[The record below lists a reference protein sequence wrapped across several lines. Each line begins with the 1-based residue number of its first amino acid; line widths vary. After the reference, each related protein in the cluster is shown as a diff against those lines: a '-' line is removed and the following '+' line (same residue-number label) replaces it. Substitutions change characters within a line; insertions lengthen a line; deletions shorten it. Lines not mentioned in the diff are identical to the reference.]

1 MDSVRCRQEARLAAP
16 ATKLTGRLS
25 RSLPLGGVCPTSFYQ
40 FIFFSFWVTGRAQV
54 LADLGSLGSSLSR
67 SLISWWCMSN
77 WLVDLY
83 FWYIYLLTCNIYIND
98 RPCWSLNIYATVWC
112 STNHLIVSHSFL
124 HIKHSLTNRLVHRGN
139 SSQWVAD
146 EEKECKSHS
155 WLDHNAH
162 SEWIGIFAK

>member
-1 MDSVRCRQEARLAAP
+1 MGKVSVHIMVQISYLAKWKPGLKTWVIINSVLPLSKIWVIWVKPEYLIMDNVLPLSKIWVKPEYWIIDSVCCRQEARLAAP

-77 WLVDLY
+77 WLV
-83 FWYIYLLTCNIYIND
+83 
-98 RPCWSLNIYATVWC
+98 AQ
-112 STNHLIVSHSFL
+112 LICISDIS
-124 HIKHSLTNRLVHRGN
+124 I
-139 SSQWVAD
+139 
-146 EEKECKSHS
+146 C
-155 WLDHNAH
+155 
-162 SEWIGIFAK
+162 